1 MTATAIEI
9 ASPVMRELP
18 DPTLP
23 LAGGLQPRRATDMM
37 PMSSV
42 RTVDGPKR
50 FQSEPSA
57 DSWRM
62 GLGELGPPP
71 ERSDGQLPSG
81 CTKRRQAFG
90 QGGPDFYD
98 GAEAIESILHPSI

>member
-1 MTATAIEI
+1 
-9 ASPVMRELP
+9 
-18 DPTLP
+18 
-23 LAGGLQPRRATDMM
+23 
-37 PMSSV
+37 
-42 RTVDGPKR
+42 
-50 FQSEPSA
+50 
-57 DSWRM
+57 M